1 MINKNYNVESRAR
14 QKTIY
19 LSQLHFCGNL
29 FVSFFFGIVLIYF
42 IAQYPL

>member
-14 QKTIY
+14 QITIKASYTFVATY
-19 LSQLHFCGNL
+19 LSP
-29 FVSFFFGIVLIYF
+29 FFFGIVLIYF